1 MPNWKYPIFIFLTA
15 VVVAISACAPSYFFN
30 LQDSALYTSSYKRQ
44 KNENRLDFDVAQMA
58 QVRSIHQ
65 ICSPSFDSGQ
75 HQIPDADRVVQEEVE
90 QLAQQGVFTHAYA
103 KKFRQHGRFET
114 GNISILLPEREDG
127 DDLSI
132 SLYTLLYREGEDPL
146 QLEGSFALDPFTQ
159 KIIQAD
165 VWSDSRDMLQG
176 KEANDLVRVYLSYL
190 GLDVIDDWQYGE
202 EFAASR
208 SADLLINCS
217 DTEPCYVR
225 LSALPLH

>member
-15 VVVAISACAPSYFFN
+15 VVVAISACAPSYFLTFRIPPCIPLRTN
-30 LQDSALYTSSYKRQ
+30 GRKMRTDLILTS
-44 KNENRLDFDVAQMA
+44 
-58 QVRSIHQ
+58 QVRSIRQ

-75 HQIPDADRVVQEEVE
+75 HQIPDADRVVHEEVE
-90 QLAQQGVFTHAYA
+90 QLAQRGVFTHAYA
-103 KKFRQHGRFET
+103 KKIRQHGRFET

-159 KIIQAD
+159 KNIQAD

-176 KEANDLVRVYLSYL
+176 KEANDLVRAYLSYL
-190 GLDVIDDWQYGE
+190 ELDVIDDWQYGE

-217 DTEPCYVR
+217 DTESCCVR

>member
-15 VVVAISACAPSYFFN
+15 VVVAISACAPSYFFD
-30 LQDSALYTSSYKRQ
+30 LQDSALYTSAHKRQ

-127 DDLSI
+127 DELSI